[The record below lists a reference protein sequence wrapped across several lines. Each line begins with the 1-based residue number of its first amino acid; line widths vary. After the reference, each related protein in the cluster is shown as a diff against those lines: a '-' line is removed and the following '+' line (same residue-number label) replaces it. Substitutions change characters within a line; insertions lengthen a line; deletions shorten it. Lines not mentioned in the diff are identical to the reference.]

1 MAKAKKLPSG
11 MWRTLV
17 YDYTDENGKR
27 HYESFTAETKR
38 ESEYMAAEF
47 ALGKKKTSS
56 HSKKLTVDE
65 AVKNYLD
72 IKRDILSPTTL
83 RGYQSISNNL
93 MKDIGYIAVRDLN
106 SANIQAW
113 IGKLSISHKPKTVKN
128 VYGLFSAVIDT
139 YYPELHFKIKL
150 PQKEK
155 INTYVPTDNDIK
167 ALIEY
172 FYNKDKDMLI
182 ASYLAAFGT
191 LRRSEICALTSE
203 DIIGNTVKINKA
215 MVLGN
220 NKEWIIKSTKNTS
233 STRDVVLPQF
243 VIDTFPKKGPLVN
256 INPSRVSD
264 RFIKALKRLNIHHF
278 RFHDLRHYSASIMHA
293 IGIPDV
299 YIMQRGGWSSDGTLK
314 NIYRGS
320 IEDFEHKFTQITNTH
335 FEAMQHEMQHKKINP
350 N

>member
-27 HYESFTAETKR
+27 HYESFTAETRK
-38 ESEYMAAEF
+38 ESEYLAAEF
-47 ALGKKKTSS
+47 ALSKKKTPST
-56 HSKKLTVDE
+56 SKKLTVGE
-65 AVKNYLD
+65 AVKNYID
-72 IKRDILSPTTL
+72 IKKDILSPTTL
-83 RGYQSISNNL
+83 RGYKSISDNL
-93 MKDIGYIAVRDLN
+93 MKDISCVSIRDLN
-106 SANIQAW
+106 SASIQAW

-128 VYGLFSAVIDT
+128 AYGLFSAVIDT

-155 INTYVPTDNDIK
+155 GNTYVPTDSDIK

-172 FYNKDKDMLI
+172 FNGKDKDMLI

-191 LRRSEICALTSE
+191 LRRSEICALTSQ
-203 DIIGNTVKINKA
+203 DVKGNTIRINKA

-220 NKEWIIKSTKNTS
+220 NKEWVIKTTKNTS
-233 STRDVVLPQF
+233 STRDVELPQF
-243 VIDTFPKKGPLVN
+243 VIDILPKEGKLVS
-256 INPSRVSD
+256 ISPSRVSD
-264 RFIKALKRLNIHHF
+264 RFIKALKCLNIHRF

-299 YIMQRGGWSSDGTLK
+299 YIMQRGGWSSDATLK

-320 IEDFEHKFTQITNTH
+320 IEDFEKRFTQITNTH
-335 FEAMQHEMQHKKINP
+335 FETMQHEMQHKKTSP
-350 N
+350 R